1 MALDLKMEI
10 FAHNSF
16 YRIWNKGVKEK
27 ENLNIHQIYG
37 EECCKIENV
46 SEACEEVLIS
56 GIVLRRMMFNGLYMA
71 DFTDEIAKSL
81 KSLSECYDYIIYKCD
96 RSDLFGHLTVFE
108 RMFATFGFVIEFCSY
123 IYKYYNV
130 DIVKYGHILWIM
142 YFDKF
147 TEEFYKEGGWK
158 QLKKVA
164 ESYNKIIGTVFCF
177 DGQSIHSLK
186 MALEKYCDFRD
197 AVYYDELKNKQKKKV
212 HVSKLWIK
220 HNIEQLDNLT
230 IIPFIS
236 DYDIALVAE
245 NLLEKLIKLHDLIS
259 EERAFS
265 KEMECT
271 ETPIEHVGNGNHSDD
286 LQTTHF
292 SEINQDVSKEKSTE
306 ASYPEDIDNQ
316 TEIARRKEV
325 TSTSGSTSQMI
336 KSDKVENSSSYFL
349 PPQQF
354 IDSFIDNL
362 YSSNTEMKKKTPTSP
377 EVLLTDQTDKSF
389 QNKEA
394 KLEVMAAQKC
404 CTENEDASNN
414 DKEIR
419 NEKSVEMSYSENG
432 DDRRE
437 ISRRMEIPSTSQM
450 IKSDKD
456 ENSSSYFLPPQ
467 QFIDSFI
474 DNLYSSNTEMKKKTP
489 TSPEVLLTDQTD
501 KSFQNKEAKLE
512 VMAAQKFCT
521 ENEDASNNDK
531 EIRNEKSVEMSYSE
545 NGDDRRKIS
554 RRMEIPSTSQMI
566 KSDKDENS
574 SSYFLPPQ
582 QFIDSFIDNLYQNKE
597 AKLEVMAAQKFC
609 TENEDASNNDKE
621 IRNEKS
627 VEMSYSE
634 NGDDRTEISRRME
647 ITSTSKLTES
657 YMDENSSLILPKQ
670 FIDNLYSSNTEKR
683 IETPTPTEVLS
694 TKQMDKTFHYP
705 YKVKNTWNFCS
716 KSRDTN
722 DKVEEVNSDK
732 SLDVSCCSKK
742 EEEQS
747 EIIREADIISTS
759 QMDEP
764 EWNTNI
770 TPDVLLKPKV
780 FDFENQG
787 GSIGDEIEKIE
798 TSREDLRKEQ
808 DDREIN
814 IFLRMILIL
823 SDRQRAKFV
832 HQEFL
837 DNEVTPQNVQE
848 LLDNEETSQ
857 NVQELL
863 GNMSSDLKIEVFAY
877 QCFYRTMFGEGI
889 VDKRN
894 ILKIYEDECKEDNS
908 YQEVCDI
915 LYQRAAACRVRVFDE
930 FPKSSDTIKT
940 KITNMNESFENG
952 KKITCTVGISGIE
965 TEENLDIYSLK
976 RCNNL
981 CDGTLSQQM
990 QTSKEYFT
998 KSSDFELNYNLT
1010 SFAGNNKNDL
1020 GDTSRRKNFQHHSE
1034 VMNTTDALPIN
1045 WKDEPAWQRKSLK
1058 NLSNPLDF
1066 CYETKLLKSQIG
1078 NEISEAGMESTFNTK
1093 TEVYDENTDINH
1105 TLSTNKIVKAYGG
1118 RNTIL
1123 KNPHLPKNIVEVSE
1137 IKTNPDEKI
1146 KPDKGLDILREE
1158 MNDPDIKIFL
1168 RTILVL
1174 DDRQS
1179 IQYFYEAESC
1189 SKQSRENLQVRE
1201 VKKKKISKNKSRK

>member
-46 SEACEEVLIS
+46 SEACEEV
-56 GIVLRRMMFNGLYMA
+56 
-71 DFTDEIAKSL
+71 
-81 KSLSECYDYIIYKCD
+81 
-96 RSDLFGHLTVFE
+96 
-108 RMFATFGFVIEFCSY
+108 
-123 IYKYYNV
+123 
-130 DIVKYGHILWIM
+130 
-142 YFDKF
+142 
-147 TEEFYKEGGWK
+147 
-158 QLKKVA
+158 
-164 ESYNKIIGTVFCF
+164 
-177 DGQSIHSLK
+177 
-186 MALEKYCDFRD
+186 
-197 AVYYDELKNKQKKKV
+197 
-212 HVSKLWIK
+212 
-220 HNIEQLDNLT
+220 
-230 IIPFIS
+230 
-236 DYDIALVAE
+236 
-245 NLLEKLIKLHDLIS
+245 LIS

-545 NGDDRRKIS
+545 NGDDRREIS

-582 QFIDSFIDNLYQNKE
+582 QFIDSFIDNLYSSNTEMKKKTPTSPEVLLTDQTDKSFQNKEAKLEVMAAQKFCTENEDASNNDKEIRNEKSVEMSYSENGDDRREISRRMEIPSTSQMIKSDKDENSSSYFLPPQQFIDSFIDNLYSSNTEMKKKTPTSPEVLLTDQTDKSFQNKE

-863 GNMSSDLKIEVFAY
+863 GNEETSQNVQEL
-877 QCFYRTMFGEGI
+877 
-889 VDKRN
+889 
-894 ILKIYEDECKEDNS
+894 LDN
-908 YQEVCDI
+908 
-915 LYQRAAACRVRVFDE
+915 
-930 FPKSSDTIKT
+930 
-940 KITNMNESFENG
+940 
-952 KKITCTVGISGIE
+952 
-965 TEENLDIYSLK
+965 EEAPQNVQAVP
-976 RCNNL
+976 N
-981 CDGTLSQQM
+981 
-990 QTSKEYFT
+990 
-998 KSSDFELNYNLT
+998 
-1010 SFAGNNKNDL
+1010 
-1020 GDTSRRKNFQHHSE
+1020 
-1034 VMNTTDALPIN
+1034 
-1045 WKDEPAWQRKSLK
+1045 
-1058 NLSNPLDF
+1058 
-1066 CYETKLLKSQIG
+1066 
-1078 NEISEAGMESTFNTK
+1078 
-1093 TEVYDENTDINH
+1093 
-1105 TLSTNKIVKAYGG
+1105 
-1118 RNTIL
+1118 
-1123 KNPHLPKNIVEVSE
+1123 
-1137 IKTNPDEKI
+1137 
-1146 KPDKGLDILREE
+1146 
-1158 MNDPDIKIFL
+1158 
-1168 RTILVL
+1168 
-1174 DDRQS
+1174 
-1179 IQYFYEAESC
+1179 
-1189 SKQSRENLQVRE
+1189 
-1201 VKKKKISKNKSRK
+1201 KKKKKSKKKKPNKSKK